1 MSAVRRRL
9 TILASTIAVLVGAS
23 TGAAVG
29 DVDGVLF
36 GAYSGPR
43 TGESEQAAVLRMERD
58 LGRQLDVVREFVQW
72 DEGFDSY
79 ITWLQQSDRTV
90 ILSVKSNRLNGTV
103 IPWADIA
110 NAQPGSRLHDEMVGW
125 ADRMK
130 AWGKPVYFA
139 FNHEPEAGSNRTKG
153 TATDYINAFRA
164 LRQVFRDRGATNTK
178 FIWIMTD
185 YSFFVGSQDRRD
197 AAKWYPGDAYVDAMG
212 ADAYNW
218 FTCRTGID
226 TAWWTLERIIKPFR
240 DFGAAHP
247 DKELWLTEFASA
259 EDPAN
264 PERKAQWFAQAQ
276 ALFKRADYAQFKG
289 VSYFDRFGGDQCYW
303 QPNSSAASLAA
314 FQAMGQD
321 AFYGGPVAPPPP
333 PDPEPSTASFVATAG
348 SNGNYTTHTV
358 TVPASV
364 QAGDTL
370 LLFFSNNSTTVTT
383 TPPAGWQLVQQAETS
398 GMRGYAWVRTATAS
412 DAGAV
417 VTVRNSAI
425 TKGDLAVAAYRGLAA
440 TDVVDV
446 SAVAVDTTSRTQH
459 VAPSV
464 TPTQAGDWVVAYW
477 ADKSDTNTT
486 HALPAALTRRRT
498 ASGTSGGHIT
508 ATVADLGAATGTSAT
523 GTFTATGTSTST
535 KAVMFTIALRP

>member
-1 MSAVRRRL
+1 MRHQLKRRLIVLLSAVV
-9 TILASTIAVLVGAS
+9 VLVGAS
-23 TGAAVG
+23 AGSAVG
-29 DVDGVLF
+29 GEDGVLF

-58 LGRQLDVVREFVQW
+58 VGRELDVVREFVQW
-72 DEGFDSY
+72 DERFDSY
-79 ITWLQQSDRTV
+79 LTWLQQSERTV

-110 NAQPGSRLHDEMVGW
+110 NAQPGSTLHNEMVAW

-130 AWGKPVYFA
+130 AWAKPVYFA
-139 FNHEPEAGSNRTKG
+139 FNHEPEAGINRSKG

-164 LRQVFRDRGATNTK
+164 LRQVFRDRGVTNTK

-185 YSFFVGSQDRRD
+185 YAFFVGPQDRRD

-226 TAWWTLERIIKPFR
+226 TAWWTLERIIEPFR

-247 DKELWLTEFASA
+247 DKELWLTEFGSA

-264 PERKAQWFAQAQ
+264 PARKAEWFAQAQ
-276 ALFKRADYAQFKG
+276 ALFKRADYSQFVG

-303 QPNSSAASLAA
+303 QPSSSPASLAA
-314 FQAMGQD
+314 FRAMGQD
-321 AFYGGPVAPPPP
+321 SFYGGPATPPPD
-333 PDPEPSTASFVATAG
+333 PDPEPSDASFVAVAG
-348 SNGNYTTHTV
+348 RNGNYTNHTV
-358 TVPASV
+358 TVPSSV
-364 QAGDTL
+364 QAGDL
-370 LLFFSNNSTTVTT
+370 LVLFFAANSSTVTH
-383 TPPAGWQLVQQAETS
+383 TPPTGWQSVQQADVS
-398 GMRGYAWVRTATAS
+398 GMRGRAWVRTATAS
-412 DAGAV
+412 DAGSV

-425 TKGDLAVAAYRGLAA
+425 VKADLTVAAYRGVSA
-440 TDVVDV
+440 VDV
-446 SAVAVDTTSRTQH
+446 SAVAVDATSRTQH

-464 TPTQAGDWVVAYW
+464 TPTRAGGWLVAYW
-477 ADKSDTNTT
+477 ADKSDTNTN
-486 HALPAALTRRRT
+486 HSLPAALTRRRT
-498 ASGTSGGHIT
+498 ATGTSGGHIT
-508 ATVADLGAATGTSAT
+508 ATVADLGAVTGTAPT
-523 GTFTATGTSTST
+523 GTFTATGTSSST